1 MQHTEQPRV
10 GCGAAIVRDGRILL
24 IKRKRAPE
32 AGCWGLPGGKVD
44 WLEPVER
51 AVCRE
56 IEEELGIAL
65 ERATLLCVVDH
76 IDAANGEHW
85 VAPVYL
91 AHAFRGEPRV
101 VEPDRHEAL
110 DWFALDDLPQ
120 PLTHAT
126 RVALEQVMRA
136 A

>member
-65 ERATLLCVVDH
+65 ERATLL
-76 IDAANGEHW
+76 
-85 VAPVYL
+85 
-91 AHAFRGEPRV
+91 F
-101 VEPDRHEAL
+101 
-110 DWFALDDLPQ
+110 DDLPQ

-126 RVALEQVMRA
+126 RIALEQVTRA

>member
-65 ERATLLCVVDH
+65 ERATLLCVV
-76 IDAANGEHW
+76 
-85 VAPVYL
+85 
-91 AHAFRGEPRV
+91 
-101 VEPDRHEAL
+101 EPDRHEAL
-110 DWFALDDLPQ
+110 GWFALDDLPQ

-126 RVALEQVMRA
+126 RIALEQVTRA

>member
-65 ERATLLCVVDH
+65 ERATLLCVGSH
-76 IDAANGEHW
+76 RRRERRALGRARLSR
-85 VAPVYL
+85 A
-91 AHAFRGEPRV
+91 RV
-101 VEPDRHEAL
+101 QR
-110 DWFALDDLPQ
+110 
-120 PLTHAT
+120 
-126 RVALEQVMRA
+126 RA
-136 A
+136 ARRRTGQARGARLVRAR